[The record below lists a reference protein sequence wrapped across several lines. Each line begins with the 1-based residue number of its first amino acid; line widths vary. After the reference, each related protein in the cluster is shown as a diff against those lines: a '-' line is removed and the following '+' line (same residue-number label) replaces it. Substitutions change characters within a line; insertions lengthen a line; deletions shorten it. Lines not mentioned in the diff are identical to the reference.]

1 MCNFLLLLFAL
12 NHNALRVKIINAQDC
27 IDNEGNKLR
36 RKIMKF
42 NFDYTGSPYNISA
55 STMNINHSSLLEI
68 LNENLIKNKHIA

>member
-27 IDNEGNKLR
+27 IDNGGNKLR

>member
-42 NFDYTGSPYNISA
+42 NFDYTGSPYNISV